1 MICLALESSTSRA
14 SVAIA
19 KDGILLSSRA
29 SYISKKHSEFL
40 NPAIEQ
46 CLNENNL
53 TLNNVDLLAVSQ
65 GPGSFTGIRVS
76 AGAAKTFAYS
86 LNKKIFVSNS
96 LYLLYL
102 QNSSNTNQSNII
114 SMINAYKNMVY
125 FSSYENGQ
133 ATTAP
138 CALTFE
144 QVNRFI
150 MKKNKSFL
158 IVGDGY
164 AVYEKHIS
172 NEARSY
178 LIRNEDKFT
187 DSDYPTAEFLA
198 CLATKIQTNSLAYD
212 LHCQTI
218 DWKIFSPLYIR
229 ASEAEE
235 SLRSRI

>member
-1 MICLALESSTSRA
+1 MICLALETSTSRG

-19 KDGILLSSRA
+19 KNGVLLSSRA
-29 SYISKKHSEFL
+29 SYVSKKHSEFL

-46 CLNENNL
+46 CLNENSLELKNI
-53 TLNNVDLLAVSQ
+53 DLLAVNQ
-65 GPGSFTGIRVS
+65 GPGSFTGIRVA
-76 AGAAKTFAYS
+76 AGAAKTIAYS
-86 LNKKIFVSNS
+86 QNKKIFVSNS
-96 LYLLYL
+96 LHLLYL
-102 QNSSNTNQSNII
+102 QNALHTKLENII
-114 SMINAYKNMVY
+114 SIINAYKNMVY

-133 ATTAP
+133 CTITP

-144 QVNRFI
+144 QVNNFI
-150 MKKNKSFL
+150 LKQKKAAL

-172 NEARSY
+172 QEA
-178 LIRNEDKFT
+178 LPFIFRNENKIT
-187 DSDYPTAEFLA
+187 DFDYPTAEFLT
-198 CLATKIQTNSLAYD
+198 CLATKVEPDKTKND

-218 DWKIFSPLYIR
+218 DWKKFSPLYIR